1 MCLSTPRSS
10 HAASIAERHRNRW
23 GLEWLHTTATPHPI
37 DAHAEEDADED
48 AEEDAAQPQDAN
60 SDKHVDRQVVRRRAE
75 RGTPGSRTPM
85 DSVIIS
91 EI

>member
-10 HAASIAERHRNRW
+10 HAARVAERHRNRW

-37 DAHAEEDADED
+37 DAHAEEDAD
-48 AEEDAAQPQDAN
+48 EDAAQPQDAN

-91 EI
+91 QI